1 MKKRRE
7 SLTREQELEQEQQM
21 PRITNC
27 LSSLRRLY
35 LNPGVDMTPAGDH
48 PESIRNPRLP
58 LKPNSSI
65 KWCHGKHSDLWN
77 LLVWIKGISWS
88 QTCIGDMLEMNPCFG
103 LQKWNIPYMQ
113 KFKHVKSFTL
123 LDLSGELAILISSIW
138 LFLHYNTYETLEKLA
153 PFQNS

>member
-1 MKKRRE
+1 MLEHSNKIIQVRESVSQYSIERMKKRRE

-58 LKPNSSI
+58 LKPNSSM
-65 KWCHGKHSDLWN
+65 KWCHGKYSDLWN
-77 LLVWIKGISWS
+77 LHVWIKGIS
-88 QTCIGDMLEMNPCFG
+88 
-103 LQKWNIPYMQ
+103 
-113 KFKHVKSFTL
+113 
-123 LDLSGELAILISSIW
+123 
-138 LFLHYNTYETLEKLA
+138 
-153 PFQNS
+153 